1 MRRLTEQDIE
11 NIVGTTIKG
20 YRVEAVRIKE
30 GPYSDS
36 AHYGFILGRNARGRY
51 VTWHVHLL
59 DDESVSVY
67 WGRYFMENRDAAVQN
82 FNTRDERLGEASQ

>member
-20 YRVEAVRIKE
+20 YCVEAARIRE

-36 AHYGFILGRNARGRY
+36 DH
-51 VTWHVHLL
+51 
-59 DDESVSVY
+59 
-67 WGRYFMENRDAAVQN
+67 
-82 FNTRDERLGEASQ
+82 

>member
-20 YRVEAVRIKE
+20 YCVEAARIKE

-36 AHYGFILGRNARGRY
+36 DHYGFILGRNTRGRY
-51 VTWHVHLL
+51 VTWHFHLL

-67 WGRYFMENRDAAVQN
+67 WGHYFMENRDAAVQD
-82 FNTRDERLGEASQ
+82 FSTRDKG

>member
-1 MRRLTEQDIE
+1 MRELTEQDIR

-20 YRVEAVRIKE
+20 YRIEAARIKD

-36 AHYGFILGRNARGRY
+36 GCYGFVLGRNALGRY
-51 VTWHVHLL
+51 VTWHFHLL

-67 WGRYFMENRDAAVQN
+67 WGHYVMENRDAAVRD
-82 FNTRDERLGEASQ
+82 FNNRDKG